1 MYRNEN
7 VPFKLLT
14 RLHKEMVWCKY
25 LNNIPNPILSSMLQ
39 LEFLENQEK
48 IMIKLYYFLY
58 LVLIQLP
65 FQVFSAESLSHD
77 RVAIYVCTYQLHAKH
92 EPFIKPWSQGK
103 SLANAGYTREILT
116 CVLAYLRTHARE
128 FAT

>member
-1 MYRNEN
+1 MYRNEK

-25 LNNIPNPILSSMLQ
+25 LKNIPNPILSSMLQ

-77 RVAIYVCTYQLHAKH
+77 RVAIY
-92 EPFIKPWSQGK
+92 F
-103 SLANAGYTREILT
+103 
-116 CVLAYLRTHARE
+116 
-128 FAT
+128 